1 MLEAIKTI
9 INNAVNAFKNT
20 NWLSL
25 GSDIIKGL
33 VNGILGGINSVIKAI
48 KKVCNSIFDGIKN
61 FFSIFSPSHKM
72 RDEIGKHLPSGIA
85 VGYERAMPEATK
97 DMIDTTDDGFQKL
110 KASAKTIGGEV
121 AYDSVMPLPNTS
133 TLGRDDLIDYD
144 RLANSMS
151 KVNMSVEM
159 DKQRFI
165 SESNCSMTSSTPLT
179 SSRRGFISLNVSL
192 NNANCEVMTATRGS
206 SSITTFSSTI
216 VFVTTFGRRQSQIS
230 CPKIV

>member
-1 MLEAIKTI
+1 
-9 INNAVNAFKNT
+9 
-20 NWLSL
+20 
-25 GSDIIKGL
+25 
-33 VNGILGGINSVIKAI
+33 
-48 KKVCNSIFDGIKN
+48 
-61 FFSIFSPSHKM
+61 M

-159 DKQRFI
+159 DKQPVGRLVTETVDEEI
-165 SESNCSMTSSTPLT
+165 GKETT
-179 SSRRGFISLNVSL
+179 RKGRY
-192 NNANCEVMTATRGS
+192 NA
-206 SSITTFSSTI
+206 
-216 VFVTTFGRRQSQIS
+216 
-230 CPKIV
+230 